1 MGSSRI
7 PTGFWASLAPITL
20 CYSARREFSC
30 VPLWQGLHSRSMVR
44 PRSLRRLSWLPF
56 LVYLASFL
64 LVMSF
69 VFFEVL
75 DIDGSDFPTS
85 PGTLSHGVSLAEA
98 EHDIR
103 RAWLGF
109 TPQLQA
115 AVPAVRAVLLPEPP
129 QLVGRVPP
137 QPRLLGVPSKHNIHT
152 VLPRASLGDA
162 PSA

>member
-7 PTGFWASLAPITL
+7 PTGLWASLAPITL

-44 PRSLRRLSWLPF
+44 PRPPRRLSWFPF
-56 LVYLASFL
+56 LVYLLSFL
-64 LVMSF
+64 LVTSF
-69 VFFEVL
+69 ILFEVL

-98 EHDIR
+98 EHDLR
-103 RAWLGF
+103 RAWMGF
-109 TPQLQA
+109 RPQLQA
-115 AVPAVRAVLLPEPP
+115 TVPAMQAVLLPEPLR
-129 QLVGRVPP
+129 LVVRIPP
-137 QPRLLGVPSKHNIHT
+137 RRRLLGVSSKHNIRT